1 VEHECPGYQG
11 GRYGCRGTLREIRP
25 LLIELLAAGTRPPE
39 WTRTGY
45 LEYQK
50 RLPRDWQLQLRE
62 IPVAHRGKNES
73 IAKLKAEEG
82 RRMLALMKPG
92 ARVIALDS
100 RGVNWS
106 TEKLASNV
114 RQWTR
119 DTSHLQLLV
128 GGPDGLSDECLARAD
143 DLWSLSK
150 LTFPHFVV
158 RVLLAEQIYRAWA
171 VINHHPYHK

>member
-1 VEHECPGYQG
+1 
-11 GRYGCRGTLREIRP
+11 
-25 LLIELLAAGTRPPE
+25 
-39 WTRTGY
+39 
-45 LEYQK
+45 
-50 RLPRDWQLQLRE
+50 
-62 IPVAHRGKNES
+62 
-73 IAKLKAEEG
+73 
-82 RRMLALMKPG
+82 MLALIKPD

-106 TEKLASNV
+106 TEVLASNV
-114 RQWTR
+114 QKWTR
-119 DTSHLQLLV
+119 TTSHLQLLV
-128 GGPDGLSDECLARAD
+128 GGPDGLSDECVARAD